1 MCDRGRGLFHAL
13 LCVVCF
19 VEAQIAAGAS
29 GTADVCRA
37 TPCNAARD
45 TSEVLGSA
53 LHSQR
58 CFSLLAAWPLPLRG
72 GFKGSVSFSFGFMDP
87 SLGHPRPFL
96 VLPRCQGQ
104 ASGFRVAGSSCRWRP
119 LGSKRGV
126 SFSPWISRAS
136 ASGRGCRGHAPA
148 HRRLKR
154 STSAAEGSAAP
165 TIRSRAAPGQ
175 RAFGFT
181 KVLEVAA
188 AS

>member
-96 VLPRCQGQ
+96 VLPSLPRPSFWFSRGRQQ
-104 ASGFRVAGSSCRWRP
+104 LPLAP
-119 LGSKRGV
+119 LGLQE
-126 SFSPWISRAS
+126 
-136 ASGRGCRGHAPA
+136 
-148 HRRLKR
+148 RRLVLSMDLQSFGLRPWMPWPCTCTQK
-154 STSAAEGSAAP
+154 AEVLH
-165 TIRSRAAPGQ
+165 
-175 RAFGFT
+175 FGC
-181 KVLEVAA
+181 
-188 AS
+188 